1 MPAGGGGGD
10 FLFFP
15 RLFFDFFVFFSTF
28 AAFSRF
34 FSTFTAFCCFFSF
47 CPPLGGQGVCKTSF
61 CKPFCNLF
69 CIYVSGQ
76 NVHSEGSK
84 CPFRM
89 DKNVHS
95 RLTLISFFS
104 LICSPKERKKK
115 AATSPKGVAR
125 GLLILRANASHFR
138 KRAALRSGSEQK
150 KKPPFCRLTSQAIPR
165 LSPRRTGS
173 RARRRLVR
181 RAQAS
186 DHRRGRSEHRRR
198 RRRNAKTLKARPP
211 RACERICGLDSFLRH
226 P

>member
-1 MPAGGGGGD
+1 MSI
-10 FLFFP
+10 L
-15 RLFFDFFVFFSTF
+15 
-28 AAFSRF
+28 
-34 FSTFTAFCCFFSF
+34 
-47 CPPLGGQGVCKTSF
+47 K
-61 CKPFCNLF
+61 
-69 CIYVSGQ
+69 GQ

>member
-1 MPAGGGGGD
+1 MSI
-10 FLFFP
+10 L
-15 RLFFDFFVFFSTF
+15 
-28 AAFSRF
+28 
-34 FSTFTAFCCFFSF
+34 
-47 CPPLGGQGVCKTSF
+47 K
-61 CKPFCNLF
+61 
-69 CIYVSGQ
+69 GQ
-76 NVHSEGSK
+76 NVHSEVSK

-95 RLTLISFFS
+95 RLTPISFFS

-115 AATSPKGVAR
+115 RLQAR
-125 GLLILRANASHFR
+125 GLLILRANASHLR